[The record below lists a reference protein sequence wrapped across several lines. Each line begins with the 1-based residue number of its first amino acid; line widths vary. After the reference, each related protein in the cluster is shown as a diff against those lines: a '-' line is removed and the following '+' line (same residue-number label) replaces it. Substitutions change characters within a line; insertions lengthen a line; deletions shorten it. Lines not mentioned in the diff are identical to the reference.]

1 MKIRVVLKQYINKNK
16 KAILAEI
23 KIFTLMERLRKAQS
37 GSELLKVLDQV
48 NALTGVPLMLAYKV
62 NENLGEILMIHNGNC
77 IEQWIGQ
84 LPSKVQKI
92 NFAADMLRDVILALK
107 TLHELGY
114 SHGDLKPENV
124 CARKRQQG
132 DFRYTLIDF
141 GLCQKLP

>member
-1 MKIRVVLKQYINKNK
+1 
-16 KAILAEI
+16 
-23 KIFTLMERLRKAQS
+23 MERLRKAQS